1 MAWSPALMNRI
12 CLAANEL
19 RFCYLRRKLR
29 IGIWIRKPVSLNNYR
44 SGDLV
49 NAPTVRD
56 LRADDGLALA
66 RLDDDGAPAAVIQ
79 RESGAGTQSA
89 ILAARPL
96 PRIRLDPDL
105 FRRGSVDGGWW
116 PYSRNARAELPGL
129 IAALKEQAGAW
140 VQRVSVF
147 QGEWDDIPHRLT
159 GDQGHVVRVNWFTA
173 MPRHTV
179 SVSVAGRG
187 PISLLV
193 VPPGTPA
200 RAAGDVMD
208 LAATNPGTAQAADIL
223 AAEEARPLP

>member
-1 MAWSPALMNRI
+1 M
-12 CLAANEL
+12 
-19 RFCYLRRKLR
+19 
-29 IGIWIRKPVSLNNYR
+29 SLNNYR

-66 RLDDDGAPAAVIQ
+66 QLDDDGAPAAVQ
-79 RESGAGTQSA
+79 QESGASARSA

-96 PRIRLDPDL
+96 PRVRLDPDL
-105 FRRGSVDGGWW
+105 FRHGSVDGGWW

-129 IAALKEQAGAW
+129 IAALKEQAGVW
-140 VQRVSVF
+140 VQRLSVY

-159 GDQGHVVRVNWFTA
+159 TDQGHVVRVDWFTA
-173 MPRHTV
+173 IPRHTV
-179 SVSVAGRG
+179 SVSAAGRG

-200 RAAGDVMD
+200 RAAGNVMD

-223 AAEEARPLP
+223 AAEEARPRP